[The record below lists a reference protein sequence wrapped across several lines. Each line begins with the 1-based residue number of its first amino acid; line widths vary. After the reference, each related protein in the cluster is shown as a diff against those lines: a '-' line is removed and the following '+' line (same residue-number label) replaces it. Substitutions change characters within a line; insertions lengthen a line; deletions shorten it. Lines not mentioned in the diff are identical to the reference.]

1 MAVSGLCG
9 EVRRSGHEAE
19 APKAPLKVPPLSE
32 AITVDRLFEKEEVL
46 ARRRRI

>member
-1 MAVSGLCG
+1 VRLSGILAK
-9 EVRRSGHEAE
+9 RD

-32 AITVDRLFEKEEVL
+32 AITVDGLFEKQDVL